1 MTAPPSQTQ
10 KTGDPSPYASL
21 RPSVVA
27 DAQDTLPSPQAPA
40 PASPSPGFTAEL
52 AKLQE
57 LRDAL
62 WQAFKAGPDAGL
74 PTILIELA
82 NSYTNSLRLQL
93 NLKSLDA
100 RKLTPSP
107 PTNQPG
113 AGARK

>member
-10 KTGDPSPYASL
+10 KAGDPSPYSSL
-21 RPSVVA
+21 RPTPA
-27 DAQDTLPSPQAPA
+27 AEPQDNRPSPNAPSAA
-40 PASPSPGFTAEL
+40 PSSPGFMAEL
-52 AKLQE
+52 EKLQE

-62 WQAFKAGPDAGL
+62 WEAFKAGPDAGL

-107 PTNQPG
+107 PTSQPS
-113 AGARK
+113 AGIKK